1 MNTKCLY
8 FFFHQIHQ
16 TGRIKH
22 PSGPILDNGPY
33 VWHPWSRFIM
43 SNYNRVIICESD
55 YSTAAWCLFKLKI
68 SSLTAALYTKNKMFL
83 ELKKKN
89 PNIFTIFI
97 TLELVSVKSTLY
109 PVATVHCS
117 LCKGKPLL
125 SSQLIQ
131 HAVACHIFFQTQY
144 RVSYFFPNPFSSL
157 CTIYIWKPFSCQRVN
172 VSTV

>member
-1 MNTKCLY
+1 
-8 FFFHQIHQ
+8 
-16 TGRIKH
+16 
-22 PSGPILDNGPY
+22 
-33 VWHPWSRFIM
+33 M

-83 ELKKKN
+83 ELKKKL
-89 PNIFTIFI
+89 NIFTIFI
-97 TLELVSVKSTLY
+97 TLELGSVKSTLY

-117 LCKGKPLL
+117 LCKGKLLL

-144 RVSYFFPNPFSSL
+144 RVSYFFLIPLAPFAVYIYENPF
-157 CTIYIWKPFSCQRVN
+157 PVN
-172 VSTV
+172 V

>member
-1 MNTKCLY
+1 
-8 FFFHQIHQ
+8 
-16 TGRIKH
+16 
-22 PSGPILDNGPY
+22 
-33 VWHPWSRFIM
+33 M

-97 TLELVSVKSTLY
+97 TLELGSVKSTLY

-144 RVSYFFPNPFSSL
+144 RVSYFFSNPFSSL
-157 CTIYIWKPFSCQRVN
+157 CSIYMKTLFL
-172 VSTV
+172 STCKCLNSLVPPSSLMPSACVPSWCV